1 MAGISSIT
9 VLVDGSWIITPL
21 QRPEKK
27 HLRTCGRPVRLLLRS
42 FAAEGLTGGERKG
55 KDMKRIKQYLIQIE
69 SGPLKGETAWA
80 VRSGDKFIRGSRTG
94 FIISHRK
101 EDVTVLDTRWYEDR
115 TD

>member
-1 MAGISSIT
+1 M
-9 VLVDGSWIITPL
+9 
-21 QRPEKK
+21 R
-27 HLRTCGRPVRLLLRS
+27 
-42 FAAEGLTGGERKG
+42 
-55 KDMKRIKQYLIQIE
+55 RIKQYLIQIE